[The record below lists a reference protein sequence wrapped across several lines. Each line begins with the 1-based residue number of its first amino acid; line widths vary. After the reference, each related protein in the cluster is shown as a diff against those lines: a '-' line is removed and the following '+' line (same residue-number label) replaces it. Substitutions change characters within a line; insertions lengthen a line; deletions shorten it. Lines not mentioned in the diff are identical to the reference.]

1 MVEDTK
7 FCKAKWTEQW
17 IYVYVIIYVMQL
29 ADSSR
34 LQRLYIALWQ

>member
-17 IYVYVIIYVMQL
+17 IYVYVIICN
-29 ADSSR
+29 AIGR
-34 LQRLYIALWQ
+34 